1 MPKKLPKG
9 VTVDRDRH
17 GNVRLYYRAAGRE
30 KVRLRETP
38 GTKPFEDEVACARL
52 GIPYVKPDTESA
64 AASDIGKPAAEGT
77 FRWLCQQYKKRAK
90 ISAGVLA
97 RRATILD
104 DICESK
110 VKAGPKKGAKR
121 GTLPFAFMER
131 KHVLEIRDE
140 LRDTPGAQNEVV
152 KVVSAMFGWAVDN
165 EVAKV
170 NPALKIKRLYS
181 GDGFH
186 TWTIEEVRQF
196 EERHPL
202 GSKARLALHLGLFT
216 GLRREDLAI
225 LGRQHFK
232 NGWLHIKP
240 KKTTKSSGV
249 DVELPILPEL
259 QATID
264 ASPCGD
270 LTFLVSEWGTPF
282 TVNTLGNKMRD
293 WCDQAGLPQCSL
305 HGLRKAGATIAAEN
319 GATDEQLM
327 AIFGWTTKQQTTLYT
342 RKAQRRRMAG
352 AAAHLLVPEQNPD
365 KIVPPGKAVGK
376 SGTKTAKKARKINA

>member
-1 MPKKLPKG
+1 M
-9 VTVDRDRH
+9 
-17 GNVRLYYRAAGRE
+17 RLYFRAPGRE
-30 KVRLRETP
+30 KIRLRETP
-38 GTKPFEDEVACARL
+38 GTKPFDDEVACARL
-52 GIPYVKPDTESA
+52 GIPYAKPGPESA
-64 AASDIGKPAAEGT
+64 ATTDVGKPAPEGT
-77 FRWLCQQYKKRAK
+77 FLWLCQQYKKRAK
-90 ISAGVLA
+90 VSAGVLA
-97 RRATILD
+97 RRSTILD

-110 VKAGPKKGAKR
+110 LKAGPKKGAKR
-121 GTLPFAFMER
+121 GTLPFALMER

-152 KVVSAMFGWAVDN
+152 KVISAMFGWAVNDA
-165 EVAKV
+165 EIAKV

-225 LGRQHFK
+225 LGRQHVR

-240 KKTTKSSGV
+240 KKTTRSSGV

-259 QATID
+259 QATIN

-352 AAAHLLVPEQNPD
+352 AAAHLLVPEQNPA
-365 KIVPPGKAVGK
+365 KIVPPAKGVEK
-376 SGTKTAKKARKINA
+376 SETKTTKKARKINA